1 MLLGADAALNQT
13 LALLATF
20 VGIGI
25 LVNVLVVYIIGEVLA
40 ERRENQQRRERGF

>member
-1 MLLGADAALNQT
+1 MLLVADTAVDQT

-25 LVNVLVVYIIGEVLA
+25 LVNVLVVYIIGQVLA
-40 ERRENQQRRERGF
+40 ERRQNQERRERGF

>member
-1 MLLGADAALNQT
+1 MLLVADTALDQT

-25 LVNVLVVYIIGEVLA
+25 LVNVLVVYIIGQVLA
-40 ERRENQQRRERGF
+40 ERRQNQERRERGF